1 MGEGGETMETRLGR
15 PARPFRSR
23 SVRKP
28 ARSSMGKENCPWSP
42 YSRRQKLQG
51 SPGSEKQSS
60 SPVPSEGQGQISFLR
75 GVLGNSVWVGRV
87 VCVGGGA
94 PAQLLVGCA
103 DNSCFFLPLLLLQ
116 PKAQVTC
123 DQGWPFLFVQE
134 SLLGW
139 VTFCP

>member
-1 MGEGGETMETRLGR
+1 MGEGGETMGTRLGR

-23 SVRKP
+23 SVRKS
-28 ARSSMGKENCPWSP
+28 ARSSLGEENCPWSP
-42 YSRRQKLQG
+42 RSRRRKLQG

-60 SPVPSEGQGQISFLR
+60 SPVPSEGQGQISLLR
-75 GVLGNSVWVGRV
+75 GVLGNSVWGGSA
-87 VCVGGGA
+87 VCVCGGV

-103 DNSCFFLPLLLLQ
+103 GNSCFFLPLLLLQ
-116 PKAQVTC
+116 PEAQVTC
-123 DQGWPFLFVQE
+123 DQGWPFFFVQE

>member
-75 GVLGNSVWVGRV
+75 GVLGNSVWVGSV
-87 VCVGGGA
+87 VCVGGGF
-94 PAQLLVGCA
+94 LLSSWWDVQTTVASFCL
-103 DNSCFFLPLLLLQ
+103 SSYFS
-116 PKAQVTC
+116 PKPRSPVTR
-123 DQGWPFLFVQE
+123 DGLS
-134 SLLGW
+134 SLCRSLCWGG
-139 VTFCP
+139 